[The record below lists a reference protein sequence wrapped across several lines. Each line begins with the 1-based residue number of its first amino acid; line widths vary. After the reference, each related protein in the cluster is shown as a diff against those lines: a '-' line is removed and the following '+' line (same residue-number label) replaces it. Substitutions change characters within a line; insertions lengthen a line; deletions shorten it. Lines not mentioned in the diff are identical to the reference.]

1 MQSDRL
7 NLTNFRKAIKSFD
20 KALKAYK
27 KDSENDL
34 IRDACIKRFEYCY
47 FLSINMI
54 KRHLK
59 LAEELPSE
67 IDHMNLQDT
76 IRLAYRVGMIPNSWD
91 KWRKYRDNRA
101 ATAHGYDEDQAEDVA
116 ADLHQFYT
124 EIKTILN
131 NLSRIHET

>member
-1 MQSDRL
+1 
-7 NLTNFRKAIKSFD
+7 
-20 KALKAYK
+20 
-27 KDSENDL
+27 
-34 IRDACIKRFEYCY
+34 
-47 FLSINMI
+47 MI

-59 LAEELPSE
+59 LTEELPSE

-76 IRLAYRVGMIPNSWD
+76 IKLAYRVGIIPNSWD
-91 KWRKYRDNRA
+91 KWWKYRDTRA